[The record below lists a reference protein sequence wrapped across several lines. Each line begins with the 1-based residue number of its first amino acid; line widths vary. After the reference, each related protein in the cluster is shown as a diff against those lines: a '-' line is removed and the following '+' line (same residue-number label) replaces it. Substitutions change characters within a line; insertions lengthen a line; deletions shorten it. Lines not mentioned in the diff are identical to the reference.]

1 MAGRILVGTSSW
13 ADPGFIKEWYP
24 PKLPAGQ
31 RLGWYAERFEAVEL
45 NASFYAV
52 PERDTVRRWVDV
64 TPDGFTFDV
73 KLHKLLSRHSA
84 GLDSLP
90 PNLRERAR
98 TSQRGRVLLDEGLEQ
113 ALIGELLDAIEPL
126 ESAGKLG
133 SLLLQT
139 TPAFKPR
146 PRAKDGGSPDSR
158 GDAEAADQP
167 GADGEAAG
175 RPGADGEAAGRP
187 GADGEAAGRPGAD
200 GEAAGRPGADGEA
213 ADRPGANR
221 LVELEPLV
229 AAIAPRKLALEL
241 RNRHWVEGEQLAET
255 LAWCSEHDVAFVCV
269 DAPPGD
275 HFSIM
280 PAVDAVTRDDLAYV
294 RLHGRDTHGYI
305 TGKSVAERFGWVYG
319 DEELEEVAG
328 RVRGLADQAAEV
340 HVLFNNN
347 RDDDAPSAARRF
359 RALLGQDPGPPP
371 DDGQLKLA

>member
-13 ADPGFIKEWYP
+13 ADPGFIKDWYP
-24 PKLPAGQ
+24 PKMPAGQ

-73 KLHKLLSRHSA
+73 KLHRLLSRHSA
-84 GLDSLP
+84 VLDSLP
-90 PNLRERAR
+90 PDLRERAR
-98 TSQRGRVLLDEGLEQ
+98 TTPRGRVVLDEGLEE

-126 ESAGKLG
+126 ETAGKLG

-139 TPAFKPR
+139 TPAFKP
-146 PRAKDGGSPDSR
+146 
-158 GDAEAADQP
+158 
-167 GADGEAAG
+167 
-175 RPGADGEAAGRP
+175 
-187 GADGEAAGRPGAD
+187 
-200 GEAAGRPGADGEA
+200 
-213 ADRPGANR
+213 GANR
-221 LVELEPLV
+221 LVELESLV
-229 AAIAPRKLALEL
+229 AAVAPRKLALEL
-241 RNRHWVEGEQLAET
+241 RNRHWVEGEQLSET
-255 LAWCSEHDVAFVCV
+255 LAWCSEQDVAFVCV
-269 DAPPGD
+269 DSPPGD

-294 RLHGRDTHGYI
+294 RLHGRDTHGYL

-319 DEELEEVAG
+319 EEELEEVAG

-371 DDGQLKLA
+371 DDGQLRLS